1 MKKQLRNEII
11 NKRLK
16 LSKEEIELKS
26 KAILEIIKKYDLD
39 PYTNILI
46 FMDFKKEVQ
55 TKPIIEY
62 LMSIEKKIVLPK
74 INKNNEMTLH
84 PVSDLSE
91 LKRSKFGIL
100 EPIQNETIPPHEID
114 LIFAPGLAFDLKGM
128 RLGYG
133 GGYYDQLLS
142 KIKKSTPV
150 IGLAFDFQVVEQV
163 PYDER
168 DKAID
173 GLITEKKLYNFN
185 IDFDK

>member
-11 NKRLK
+11 NKRLQM
-16 LSKEEIELKS
+16 SKEDIEEKS
-26 KAILEIIKKYDLD
+26 KAILDIIKSYDLD
-39 PYTNILI
+39 GYTNILI

-55 TKPIIEY
+55 TRPIIEY
-62 LMSIEKKIVLPK
+62 LMSIKKKIFLPK

-91 LKRSKFGIL
+91 LRRSKFGIL
-100 EPIQNETIPPHEID
+100 EPIQEEAISPQD
-114 LIFAPGLAFDLKGM
+114 LDFIFAPGLAFDFNGN

-142 KIKKSTPV
+142 KIKQSTPV
-150 IGLAFDFQVVEQV
+150 IGLAFDFQLVEKV

-173 GLITEKKLYNFN
+173 GLITEKKLYTFN